1 MPTITTND
9 LRNGM
14 ALQLEGNLFSVV
26 EFQHVKPGKG
36 HAFVRTTLK
45 NVRSGAVVDR
55 TFRAGEK
62 VERATIDKRE
72 MQLLYRD
79 GEDMVFMDNETYEQM
94 TVPPQVLG
102 AAADYLVDGSS
113 AIMHMYGVEIVG
125 TDLPASVELQI
136 DETEPGLQG
145 DRVSGATKPA
155 TLETGLVVQV
165 PLFVSPGERVKVDTR
180 SGAYIGRA

>member
-14 ALQLEGNLFSVV
+14 TLELDGNLFSVV

-45 NVRSGAVVDR
+45 NARTGAVLDR

-62 VERATIDKRE
+62 VERATIDKRD
-72 MQLLYRD
+72 MQMLYRD
-79 GEDMVFMDNETYEQM
+79 GENLVFMDNETYDQI
-94 TVPPQVLG
+94 TVPPEVLG
-102 AAADYLVDGSS
+102 DAARFLVEGS
-113 AIMHMYGVEIVG
+113 AAMMLMHGAEIVG
-125 TDLPASVELQI
+125 TDLPASVELNI
-136 DETEPGLQG
+136 AETEPGIQG

-180 SGAYIGRA
+180 SGAYISRA

>member
-1 MPTITTND
+1 MATITTNE

-14 ALQLEGNLFSVV
+14 TLELDGNLFNVI

-36 HAFVRTTLK
+36 NAFVRTTLK
-45 NVRSGAVVDR
+45 NTRTGAVIDR

-72 MQLLYRD
+72 MQMLYRD
-79 GEDMVFMDNETYEQM
+79 GDNFVFMDNESYEQIS
-94 TVPPQVLG
+94 VPPEVLG
-102 AAADYLVDGSS
+102 GTAQFLVEGSQ
-113 AIMHMYGVEIVG
+113 ALMMMHGAEIIG
-125 TDLPASVELQI
+125 TDLPAAVELSI
-136 DETEPGLQG
+136 VETEPGIQG

-165 PLFVSPGERVKVDTR
+165 PLFVVPGERVKVDTR
-180 SGAYIGRA
+180 SWLYIGRA